1 MQKLLKVAVYNHD
14 PKHDPK
20 DGMLES
26 FARVRVYASLS
37 RYKSTDRIC
46 STLQL
51 GARIH
56 GTSISNSEQAVLK
69 IPDNDTEDSSFEHL
83 SEIKTAAHHTIQ
95 LFGGGIDIGTTIAL
109 PPRINIF

>member
-1 MQKLLKVAVYNHD
+1 MTPSMTRKMVCWNRSPGFVSTHLLAGTRAQIEFAQHYSSGQEYTGRPYPIASKL
-14 PKHDPK
+14 
-20 DGMLES
+20 S
-26 FARVRVYASLS
+26 S
-37 RYKSTDRIC
+37 
-46 STLQL
+46 
-51 GARIH
+51 
-56 GTSISNSEQAVLK
+56 K